1 MTVDRAYSVLGLRP
15 GASRIE
21 VEQAYTASLRRL
33 QLQMVPGM
41 PLATRHQAQDQ
52 TLELTAAFEQVKN
65 AATLHTQPT
74 AASRPAFQPVFAVP
88 RLVVI
93 AGAVAVGIVTLLIV
107 LFLAHSMAPET
118 ASEAAVHTV
127 ALEAPSGTA
136 RLRVLSVPWSY
147 VEVDGTA
154 LGPSGQV
161 DAFTIEPGECR
172 LVLQQGDRV
181 FPVTISVQE
190 DCETIVQVQL
200 EKGQIH
206 VSHKK
211 IRFVYN

>member
-1 MTVDRAYSVLGLRP
+1 
-15 GASRIE
+15 
-21 VEQAYTASLRRL
+21 
-33 QLQMVPGM
+33 MVPGM

-52 TLELTAAFEQVKN
+52 TLELTAAFELVKN

-136 RLRVLSVPWSY
+136 KLRVLSVPWSY

-161 DAFTIEPGECR
+161 DAFTVQPGKCQ
-172 LVLQQGDRV
+172 LVLRQGNRAL
-181 FPVTISVQE
+181 PMTISVPE
-190 DCETIVQVQL
+190 NYETTVQAQL

-211 IRFVYN
+211 IQFAYD